1 MNKWIRLVGCVMRN
15 YRREANHIIILGKW
29 EFPEVSI
36 LVDIINE
43 VASKNETI
51 AEDLGKA
58 LQALDRAQ
66 QRLEW
71 YRDATLKE
79 SKVT

>member
-1 MNKWIRLVGCVMRN
+1 MWISLGDWGMRN
-15 YRREANHIIILGKW
+15 YRREANHIMLLGRW
-29 EFPEVSI
+29 EYPEVTI

-58 LQALDRAQ
+58 LRALDRAQ
-66 QRLEW
+66 QRVEW
-71 YRDATLKE
+71 YRNATIKE
-79 SKVT
+79 TKGT